1 MANSGVGTD
10 GFAKR
15 STSVVKY
22 PSLGV
27 VRLDSD
33 YTENYGDICS
43 HASYN
48 YRVYYKVVPGLTF
61 EMCQAGKLSQEVE
74 QRFKQSI
81 RWLVE
86 VKNVDAITSSC
97 GFMMYFQDIAREVST
112 VPVFLSSLCLLP
124 VITCALAENE
134 QVIIM
139 TANARSLGGMKDL
152 IRSLCGVKTQGE
164 RFNIVGCEDVDGFEK
179 VAIREKVDVQQVQ
192 PGIVKRALQA
202 LEKFPR
208 SKAFLLE
215 CTCLPH
221 YANAIRYE
229 SGLPVFDAISA
240 CDFFVDS
247 RRQNIRYGLQ
257 GWQHQWDGTQE
268 PYEYGDNLTKHEK
281 EILVNN
287 SKNSRSNCKSRLL
300 YPWDD
305 YKSLSVNS
313 ELRP

>member
-1 MANSGVGTD
+1 MAKLGMRID

-15 STSVVKY
+15 SKSFVKS

-33 YTENYGDICS
+33 YTENHGDICS
-43 HASYN
+43 HESYN
-48 YRVYYKVVPGLTF
+48 YHVYYKVVPGLTF
-61 EMCQAGKLSQEVE
+61 EMTQSGKLSQGVK
-74 QRFKQSI
+74 QRFEQAI

-97 GFMMYFQDIAREVST
+97 GFLMYFQDIAREVST

-139 TANARSLGGMKDL
+139 TANSKSLEGMKDL
-152 IRSLCGVKTQGE
+152 IRSLCGDE
-164 RFNIVGCEDVDGFEK
+164 RFNIVGCQDVDGFEK
-179 VAIREKVDVQQVQ
+179 LAIREKIDVKQVQ
-192 PGIVKRALQA
+192 PGIVKRALEA
-202 LEKFPR
+202 LQKFPR
-208 SKAFLLE
+208 SRAFLLE

-221 YANAIRYE
+221 YANAIRYHT
-229 SGLPVFDAISA
+229 GLPVFDAISA
-240 CDFFVDS
+240 CHFFIDS
-247 RRQNIRYGLQ
+247 RKENRRYGLQ
-257 GWQHQWDGTQE
+257 GWQQQWDGKQE

-287 SKNSRSNCKSRLL
+287 SKRNRSICKL
-300 YPWDD
+300 
-305 YKSLSVNS
+305 
-313 ELRP
+313 

>member
-1 MANSGVGTD
+1 MAKSSMRTD

-15 STSVVKY
+15 STSVVKS

-33 YTENYGDICS
+33 YLENHGDICS
-43 HASYN
+43 HVSYN
-48 YRVYYKVVPGLTF
+48 YHVYYKVVPGLTF
-61 EMCQAGKLSQEVE
+61 EMCQSGKLSEGVE
-74 QRFKQSI
+74 QRLKQAI

-86 VKNVDAITSSC
+86 EKNVDVITSSC

-124 VITCALAENE
+124 AITCALAENE

-139 TANARSLGGMKDL
+139 TANGKSLEGMKDL

-164 RFNIVGCEDVDGFEK
+164 RFNIVGCQNVDGFEK
-179 VAIREKVDVQQVQ
+179 LALREKLDVKQVQ

-221 YANAIRYE
+221 YANAIRYY

-240 CDFFVDS
+240 CDFFIYS
-247 RRQNIRYGLQ
+247 RKQNTRYGLQ
-257 GWQHQWDGTQE
+257 GWQHQWDATQE

-287 SKNSRSNCKSRLL
+287 SRKNQSNCKL
-300 YPWDD
+300 
-305 YKSLSVNS
+305 
-313 ELRP
+313 